1 MLPIILVLAF
11 RSLTRDSRQ
20 EVLGTRAVDGQSHCP
35 LSSLVAHSQWQPF
48 IDGPVYSDTQ
58 LGYSTGLVAGALFNL
73 DTLLGLA
80 RSEITHWKTK
90 VDFLFHELYLL
101 LCFFDDS
108 RAYQSIQVSIHL
120 IQESVDAPQCQVYF
134 MYGNP

>member
-1 MLPIILVLAF
+1 MRIPLPSPPSPLSERLPSIPRCHSQALLPIILVLAF

-90 VDFLFHELYLL
+90 VDFLFHELYL
-101 LCFFDDS
+101 
-108 RAYQSIQVSIHL
+108 
-120 IQESVDAPQCQVYF
+120 
-134 MYGNP
+134 